1 MIQEN
6 QITKT
11 QRIPSPLLKINKDYK
26 SQQFSSLNTS
36 HQSIDQ
42 EQQYPEE
49 GKLLNFIMELEE
61 LQQKSIFN
69 LKLNSISLEDIQQ
82 KLSIKD
88 DPNNSQLRR
97 QLQYNKHYYQEFQYS
112 LKYENVYLGNSLQ
125 NQKISQ
131 QLRSR
136 MIDWMIEVLGN
147 YTETTTNVTFFRSV
161 SIMDYFL
168 SKSNTQY
175 SDQHLHLIGISS
187 MFIATK
193 LEDIYHIPLEDFVQ
207 RVGHNKYSTNKVKGM
222 EQIILETLN
231 YEITFPTILDRL
243 YNLYYQCFSINNDTN
258 LQNILDASIYI
269 LKMCVHDYQM
279 NTFNANTLVATSFFY
294 SIRDFVISK
303 DYQFQDQ
310 ILDQFI
316 NRIIQISQINQFE
329 FNQCQVKL
337 QELINSFKK
346 KYPDL
351 QNLDKFS

>member
-1 MIQEN
+1 MIQEAQFSRN
-6 QITKT
+6 Q
-11 QRIPSPLLKINKDYK
+11 RAPSPNLKIKKDHK

-36 HQSIDQ
+36 HQSLDQ
-42 EQQYPEE
+42 QYQYPEE
-49 GKLLNFIMELEE
+49 GKLLNFIIEIEE

-69 LKLNSISLEDIQQ
+69 LKLISFSLEDVQQ
-82 KLSIKD
+82 KLAITD

-97 QLQYNKHYYQEFQYS
+97 QWQYHKHYYQEFQYS
-112 LKYENVYLGNSLQ
+112 LKNENVHLGNSLQ

-131 QLRSR
+131 NLRSR
-136 MIDWMIEVLGN
+136 MVDWMIEVLGN
-147 YTETTTNVTFFRSV
+147 YIDTTTNSTFFRSV

-168 SKSNTQY
+168 LKSNTQY

-207 RVGHNKYSTNKVKGM
+207 RVGHNKYSILKVKDM
-222 EQIILETLN
+222 EKIILETLN

-243 YNLYYQCFSINNDTN
+243 YHLFYQCFSLNDDPN
-258 LQNILDASIYI
+258 LQNILEASIFI
-269 LKMCVHDYQM
+269 LKMCLHDYSI
-279 NTFNANTLVATSFFY
+279 NFFHANTLAATSFFY
-294 SIRDFVISK
+294 SIRDFVIQK
-303 DYQFQDQ
+303 DYENQEQ

-316 NRIIQISQINQFE
+316 NRITQISEIDLFD

-337 QELINSFKK
+337 KDLINSFKK

-351 QNLDKFS
+351 QNLNKFS

>member
-1 MIQEN
+1 MILEN
-6 QITKT
+6 QISKT
-11 QRIPSPLLKINKDYK
+11 QNIPSPQLKINKDYK

-42 EQQYPEE
+42 ENQYPQE

-69 LKLNSISLEDIQQ
+69 LTLNSLSLEQQ
-82 KLSIKD
+82 KLALTD

-97 QLQYNKHYYQEFQYS
+97 QLQYNKHYYQEFQSS
-112 LKYENVYLGNSLQ
+112 LQYENVYLGNCLQ
-125 NQKISQ
+125 NQKVSQ

-136 MIDWMIEVLGN
+136 MVDWMIEVLGN
-147 YTETTTNVTFFRSV
+147 YNETTTNATFFRSV

-168 SKSNTQY
+168 LKSNTQY

-193 LEDIYHIPLEDFVQ
+193 LEDIYHIPLQDFVL
-207 RVGHNKYSTNKVKGM
+207 RVGHNKYSTIKVKGM

-243 YNLYYQCFSINNDTN
+243 YNLYYQCFSVNNDTN
-258 LQNILDASIYI
+258 LQNILEASTYI
-269 LKMCVHDYQM
+269 LKMCLHDYSM
-279 NTFNANTLVATSFFY
+279 NTFHANTLAASSFFY
-294 SIRDFVISK
+294 SICDFVISK
-303 DYQFQDQ
+303 DYQHQDQ
-310 ILDQFI
+310 IIDQFSK
-316 NRIIQISQINQFE
+316 RITQISEINLFE
-329 FNQCQVKL
+329 FNQCQGKL
-337 QELINSFKK
+337 KELINSFKK